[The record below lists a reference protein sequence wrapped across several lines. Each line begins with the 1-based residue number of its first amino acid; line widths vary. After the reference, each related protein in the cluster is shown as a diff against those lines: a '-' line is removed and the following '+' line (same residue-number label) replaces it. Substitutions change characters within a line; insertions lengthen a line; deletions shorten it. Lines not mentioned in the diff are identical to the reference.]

1 MIDRINEL
9 DYRLRVIEKFL
20 DSNGLIKT
28 YKGERSDIDS
38 IKIEV
43 LHEMREEIQD
53 FKIKAEDLG
62 IDFYRKKR
70 LGKKQ
75 QDFE

>member
-70 LGKKQ
+70 
-75 QDFE
+75 